1 MSLDANEWE
10 LSKENVQP
18 LRQGRVMATLQ
29 EALAQQDVSIHTAI
43 QQQKREFESEIRFY
57 SGDDPL
63 DVWDRYI
70 KWTEQTFP
78 QGGKESNISVVLER
92 AVKALNEQQ
101 RYYQDPRYLSL
112 WLKFGN
118 CCSEPLD
125 LYSYLHSQAIGTS
138 LAQLYITWA
147 EELEARGN
155 YKKADSVFQDGIMCK
170 AEPLDKLLSHHRQF
184 QARVSRQVLEDLEAD
199 VDEEE
204 QLGGPA
210 SEPQRTTL
218 AELKGRGKK
227 IVKAPINRVGNAIKL
242 PCQGQRLQN
251 LSSQQASNRPTFA
264 VFDENKVADCR
275 TELPAL
281 VPQPWVVAPVA
292 KAKENELK
300 AGPWTMGRRPRSNA
314 DSGSVAPVVTPSFTP
329 YVEESAQQQAMTPCK
344 IEPSINCV
352 LSARKPGKE
361 EDPLHRVQSHQ
372 QDGQEKK
379 EQPMYCKDKVYAGVE
394 EFSLEE
400 IRAEIYRKQAKKK
413 REEELETI
421 AQKKAELQRKIE
433 EMEKVERKQQGNDKQ
448 SSCVQQQVVEQEPVA
463 MFSDMAEDLKPVTK
477 RQHALM
483 DTEALTEGF
492 LSSCFAL
499 KSNSELDRN
508 AQCEKS
514 SYTDSVIPL
523 AIDSVPFSIFDESSA
538 LENEHT
544 SLSTGPSLVH
554 AKFPLVVRKP
564 SESITAK
571 ENIPPEYSKMVLQF
585 GIFHVLMINVPV
597 RVLINYKIN
606 SWNLQLCHRVPQ
618 GSILSPVL
626 FNIYMKPL
634 GEVIRCGLRNHQ
646 YADDT
651 QFYFS
656 FSTNPGEAVTVLIWC
671 LAKVIRR
678 CGLRNH
684 QYADDTQFYFS
695 FSTNPGEA
703 VTVLI
708 WCLAK
713 EPLYGTEPLSEDAIV
728 TGSYKNKTLCSNPED
743 TCDFARTAHLAS
755 TPFHGMVEQRNQPD
769 GKPKEELPES
779 KTISLSQQTVV
790 SEEQYAEALIVKK
803 LSPIMEASQEDTRS
817 SASSG
822 SPTQISTVKFQQIP
836 EKLELVH
843 SCTDEIISDVES
855 ASIDS
860 PELLKNAEQRKQL
873 LQPLPDLL
881 TNSADFKLEAQPM
894 PWIELEK
901 EVHLGDDVYSI
912 TREYCISG
920 DDKMFSAVPANF
932 AHDVSKAFL
941 IKVHSESV
949 PWDFYILLQLQA
961 RLDAAFDQN
970 FSENCTCF
978 LYHNGCVTLH
988 KEINCIT
995 LQDMIQSCKVIPQEV
1010 VMLIAD
1016 NLLEVIE
1023 KLHKAEIVLGNLDPA
1038 TLFLGDRI
1046 CNPFVEVE
1054 TTRALKIVD
1063 FSHSLDLQIQQ
1074 AVNSL
1079 KNFPVAQT
1087 QYGQQILNEKS
1098 LPYQVD
1104 LLGIA
1109 NIVHLM
1115 LFGEHM
1121 QVHQEKGYWKT
1132 NGDLSQ

>member
-571 ENIPPEYSKMVLQF
+571 ENIPPEYS
-585 GIFHVLMINVPV
+585 
-597 RVLINYKIN
+597 
-606 SWNLQLCHRVPQ
+606 
-618 GSILSPVL
+618 
-626 FNIYMKPL
+626 
-634 GEVIRCGLRNHQ
+634 
-646 YADDT
+646 
-651 QFYFS
+651 
-656 FSTNPGEAVTVLIWC
+656 
-671 LAKVIRR
+671 
-678 CGLRNH
+678 
-684 QYADDTQFYFS
+684 
-695 FSTNPGEA
+695 
-703 VTVLI
+703 
-708 WCLAK
+708 

-1132 NGDLSQ
+1132 NGDLSQFVDSDLWSKFFERILNANDKSTVLLGELREELNSTFDSSFPERLCDSLTNLEDILHVRNVF